1 MSASQFPAAPPRASL
16 TPAAIVLT
24 CCLAVYVI
32 VVPLLLHSGSAGW
45 LLILATALAV
55 IAAVTVLAALWQSR
69 QALAGYH
76 EELARQSS
84 QATQV
89 IQNAERHATAQAE
102 QARQQAAEVAALQ
115 DRAALLKAE
124 ITSLEGKVSVASAR
138 EQQARAEAAE
148 LREGIDKRLEA
159 QSRKVND
166 AVRHALEERLPPA
179 LRGKTPPAGLTGIDS
194 ELSGYLDQ
202 AVDFAIAAAD
212 AQQSI
217 RTAVVAMSRRV
228 QASAHRI
235 QEEAALMADR
245 HPGNADVLEV
255 SMRVDHAA
263 AQQARTAQSM
273 AVLLGEWPGQQ
284 WPDPLPLV
292 DVVRAASGRI
302 IAYRR
307 IEVAGDQE
315 IAAAAPAVEPLIH
328 LIAELLAN
336 ATQSSPP
343 TTQVPVTVRAVQRG
357 AVIEVHDC
365 GVGLD
370 DYRLEQARAIATGE
384 RPVGLQDLGE
394 FPQTGLAVVGQY
406 ARRHGFRV
414 DISESVYGGVRAIV
428 GVPVELTESV
438 VNTGPLPVTV
448 PTPPAPA
455 PGSAPGSAP
464 AEAAAS
470 APAGHP
476 APSVPAPAAPGAGET
491 AAAGDALAASLA
503 SAETETATETEPA
516 TDAAFSPADSGS
528 AAATVPDGPSFT
540 RRSKLPR
547 RVSPRRDAG
556 PEPRPVR
563 NTGPMEIVQQPTPE
577 EAGAWMGAFLTSPG
591 DQGGVQPGDP
601 GVLPSREPQQD
612 AEVSWSDRYST
623 AFEENSDTSEENST
637 GQQEQ

>member
-55 IAAVTVLAALWQSR
+55 IASVTVLAALWQSR
-69 QALAGYH
+69 QALADAR
-76 EELARQSS
+76 EELARRSS
-84 QATQV
+84 QANQV

-102 QARQQAAEVAALQ
+102 QARQQAAEAAALQ
-115 DRAALLKAE
+115 DRVALLKAE
-124 ITSLEGKVSVASAR
+124 LTSLEGKVSAASAR

-148 LREGIDKRLEA
+148 LREGIEKRLEE
-159 QSRKVND
+159 QSRQVND

-179 LRGKTPPAGLTGIDS
+179 IRGKTPPAGLTGIDS

-263 AQQARTAQSM
+263 AQQARTAQST

-328 LIAELLAN
+328 LVAELLAN

-448 PTPPAPA
+448 PSPPAPV
-455 PGSAPGSAP
+455 PDTAP
-464 AEAAAS
+464 ASAAAPAS
-470 APAGHP
+470 APAGP
-476 APSVPAPAAPGAGET
+476 AAGET
-491 AAAGDALAASLA
+491 ASAAGETAPAAGDAPAASLA
-503 SAETETATETEPA
+503 SAGTAA
-516 TDAAFSPADSGS
+516 QADAGSGPADSGS
-528 AAATVPDGPSFT
+528 SGTTTPDGPSFT

-556 PEPRPVR
+556 PEPRPAR

-612 AEVSWSDRYST
+612 AEVSWGDRYST